1 MFHSAFILL
10 ASSTFAS
17 AETTDLDNQLLE
29 TPPIYFAARAALAV
43 PANANGDVL
52 TAGPSLGVQLD
63 EMNTLGIR
71 VIYMKDPPDN
81 PLASDTPS
89 VPWAWGPVI
98 DWQHHFQPNS
108 AFNFYTNVS
117 LGYVYGVP
125 ESGSSDSEENN
136 VILPIL
142 EGGVG
147 VRLSKMT
154 SNGNRI
160 FMSPELGF
168 VPGAVA
174 PYAALSIGVL
184 QPAK

>member
-1 MFHSAFILL
+1 MHSI
-10 ASSTFAS
+10 
-17 AETTDLDNQLLE
+17 
-29 TPPIYFAARAALAV
+29 
-43 PANANGDVL
+43 
-52 TAGPSLGVQLD
+52 
-63 EMNTLGIR
+63 
-71 VIYMKDPPDN
+71 
-81 PLASDTPS
+81 
-89 VPWAWGPVI
+89 
-98 DWQHHFQPNS
+98 
-108 AFNFYTNVS
+108 YTNVS